1 MGLLHVDNEA
11 GQVRQG
17 LSIIMSTHSDLST
30 HHLVRAEPGQILD
43 TQVWHGPALTV
54 ISVLQ
59 NKHGSWYKIS
69 SEVQVKENQKYK
81 ETVYGTG
88 RI

>member
-1 MGLLHVDNEA
+1 M
-11 GQVRQG
+11 
-17 LSIIMSTHSDLST
+17 
-30 HHLVRAEPGQILD
+30 RAEPGEVLD
-43 TQVWHGPALTV
+43 AQVWHRSALAV

-81 ETVYGTG
+81 ETVYGMG